1 MNAGFRPALLLAALS
16 LTVSPVLAADSAP
29 ARPVA
34 LPGDLG
40 CAMRLLNLAGLVSQ
54 AANDPKATD
63 QVRKQAAS
71 AFSEAMSSLG
81 YYLGRLS
88 ALPNGNRAAEKKA
101 VIAGMSA
108 LPPGQL
114 EQEMLACETSARAN
128 LNAQLAT
135 LQPGG

>member
-1 MNAGFRPALLLAALS
+1 MNAGFRPALLTLALLLS
-16 LTVSPVLAADSAP
+16 PATALAADSAP
-29 ARPVA
+29 AKPA
-34 LPGDLG
+34 AAPSDLG
-40 CAMRLLNLAGLVSQ
+40 CAMRLLNLAGLTSQ
-54 AANDPKATD
+54 AANDPKATE
-63 QVRKQAAS
+63 QVRKQAAG

-88 ALPNGNRAAEKKA
+88 ALPKTDRAAEKKA
-101 VIAGMSA
+101 VIAGLSA

-114 EQEMLACETSARAN
+114 EQEMLGCETSARAS